1 MSEKLKK
8 EIFEWIKV
16 FALAIVFAFI
26 ITQFI
31 KPTLVRGD
39 SMYSTLEEGDYLIIN
54 RMSYKFKEPEH
65 GDIIVFESDLKQD
78 DGSSKDLVKRVIG
91 VGGDKAVVE
100 FPAVPVC
107 AECEREAV
115 VWHVGYLFV
124 VERLFGVRLVACV
137 LVGVFGEQAK
147 VDFADVCAYGCDN
160 LRAENVDFAEVYNF
174 PAELSGGVGD
184 NLVADAVVV
193 GVEAYVDV
201 VEEWV

>member
-1 MSEKLKK
+1 MSEKVKK

-54 RMSYKFKEPEH
+54 RMSYKFKEPER

-91 VGGDKAVVE
+91 VSGDTVKIENNKVYVNGKELNEPYINNEITEGDIDTVVPE
-100 FPAVPVC
+100 GSVFVLGDN
-107 AECEREAV
+107 REISLDSRYDT
-115 VWHVGYLFV
+115 VGFISESDILGKVF
-124 VERLFGVRLVACV
+124 VRLYPFNKIG
-137 LVGVFGEQAK
+137 LL
-147 VDFADVCAYGCDN
+147 D
-160 LRAENVDFAEVYNF
+160 
-174 PAELSGGVGD
+174 
-184 NLVADAVVV
+184 
-193 GVEAYVDV
+193 
-201 VEEWV
+201 

>member
-91 VGGDKAVVE
+91 VGGDKVKIE
-100 FPAVPVC
+100 NN
-107 AECEREAV
+107 
-115 VWHVGYLFV
+115 
-124 VERLFGVRLVACV
+124 
-137 LVGVFGEQAK
+137 K
-147 VDFADVCAYGCDN
+147 V
-160 LRAENVDFAEVYNF
+160 
-174 PAELSGGVGD
+174 
-184 NLVADAVVV
+184 
-193 GVEAYVDV
+193 YVND
-201 VEEWV
+201 E

>member
-65 GDIIVFESDLKQD
+65 GDIIVFESDLKQG

-91 VGGDKAVVE
+91 VGGDKVKIENNKVYVNDEELNEPYIHNEITEGDIDTVVPDGAVFVLGDN
-100 FPAVPVC
+100 
-107 AECEREAV
+107 REISLDSRYDS
-115 VWHVGYLFV
+115 VGFISKSDILGKVF
-124 VERLFGVRLVACV
+124 VRLYPFNKIG
-137 LVGVFGEQAK
+137 LL
-147 VDFADVCAYGCDN
+147 D
-160 LRAENVDFAEVYNF
+160 
-174 PAELSGGVGD
+174 
-184 NLVADAVVV
+184 
-193 GVEAYVDV
+193 
-201 VEEWV
+201 